1 MCSRKLYQCVNVPK
15 SEVILSLTG
24 LARYPGPDLKFEV
37 PLLIIL
43 AKLAFQSSY
52 FAPTSLAWAL
62 YIPVMELQLG
72 MRPLVDLTF
81 WQGVM

>member
-1 MCSRKLYQCVNVPK
+1 MPK

-37 PLLIIL
+37 ALPIIL
-43 AKLAFQSSY
+43 AKLAFQSGY

-62 YIPVMELQLG
+62 YSPVMELNLG
-72 MRPLVDLTF
+72 IRPLVDLTF
-81 WQGVM
+81 WEGVM